1 MRTDERR
8 SAREARIESR
18 EGSTER
24 DSGRMIS
31 RALALKSLAIPALA
45 LLLAPAAGVVVFPF
59 ENLSDDRSLYWVSEA
74 LADGLDREIKGSG
87 VPTFG
92 RPERLSVIE
101 EMGVPTNSTL
111 TLASQI
117 KAAEELGA
125 AALLCGTFR
134 AGDDAVR
141 ARARIVDVPA
151 GRTGPWVEVH
161 GSIKDIYA
169 LQRALHAAVRAALP
183 RGSGPQTSPAGG
195 SPAPEDGAPQTAYE
209 FLLKSYFE
217 DVPQRREVLLRR
229 ALDIAPDYLRAQVE
243 LAQVYAD
250 SGQSEKAAG
259 VLSRIST
266 RDRGLAAQ
274 AENLLAEIEIA
285 RARTSSAESALR
297 RSLAS
302 KETARAHLLLAKI
315 ALARADRAAA
325 RSELERSRAL
335 DPDDPDLGEL
345 EGALSSAGPPQT
357 SP

>member
-31 RALALKSLAIPALA
+31 RALALKSLAIPAFA
-45 LLLAPAAGVVVFPF
+45 LLLAAAGPRDARAETAPAAGVVVFPF

-87 VPTFG
+87 VATFG

-183 RGSGPQTSPAGG
+183 RG
-195 SPAPEDGAPQTAYE
+195 
-209 FLLKSYFE
+209 
-217 DVPQRREVLLRR
+217 
-229 ALDIAPDYLRAQVE
+229 
-243 LAQVYAD
+243 
-250 SGQSEKAAG
+250 
-259 VLSRIST
+259 
-266 RDRGLAAQ
+266 
-274 AENLLAEIEIA
+274 
-285 RARTSSAESALR
+285 
-297 RSLAS
+297 
-302 KETARAHLLLAKI
+302 
-315 ALARADRAAA
+315 
-325 RSELERSRAL
+325 
-335 DPDDPDLGEL
+335 
-345 EGALSSAGPPQT
+345 
-357 SP
+357 